1 MAKSYQNIDLMS
13 VELLKMK
20 SAFLMSPSILKVQIW
35 WNTRLVVLTGI
46 LQKLYS
52 RNNTTRKKRQYGIR
66 HLIPMF
72 IGTPCT

>member
-52 RNNTTRKKRQYGIR
+52 RNNTTRK
-66 HLIPMF
+66 
-72 IGTPCT
+72 